1 MNQEDLQKEIEL
13 YIEKINSYQ
22 KDIFRLEG
30 IIIYLK
36 NKMTEL
42 QKKV

>member
-13 YIEKINSYQ
+13 YIQKINSYQ
-22 KDIFRLEG
+22 KDMLRLEG

-36 NKMTEL
+36 NKMKDLE
-42 QKKV
+42 KRV

>member
-13 YIEKINSYQ
+13 YIGKINSYQ
-22 KDIFRLEG
+22 KDILRLEG

-36 NKMTEL
+36 NKMKEL
-42 QKKV
+42 K